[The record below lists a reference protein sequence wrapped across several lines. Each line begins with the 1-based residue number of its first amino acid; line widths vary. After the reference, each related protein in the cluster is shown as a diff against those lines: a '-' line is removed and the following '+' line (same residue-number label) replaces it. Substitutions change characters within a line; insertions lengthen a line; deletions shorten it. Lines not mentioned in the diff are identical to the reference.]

1 MPDAAIPENM
11 QKYENYKEQMNRLKK
26 AMTNAFYLEALFIE
40 YAIMEDRAEAI
51 LKYEGNEINAKNGFV
66 SIDRKLNK
74 ILKIAE
80 QKRSLPNKYFSDDLI
95 ERIAAWK
102 EERNRLIHAL
112 MKQSLTT
119 EELRL
124 LAENGQ
130 ALTRE
135 LCNRANNYKRAATR
149 RSNTESK
156 KTEESK

>member
-26 AMTNAFYLEALFIE
+26 AMANAFYLEALFIE

-51 LKYEGNEINAKNGFV
+51 LRYEGNEIKAKNGFV

-80 QKRSLPNKYFSDDLI
+80 QKKSLPNRYFSDDLI
-95 ERIAAWK
+95 GRIAAWK

-119 EELRL
+119 EELRG

-135 LCNRANNYKRAATR
+135 LCNRSNNYKRAAAR
-149 RSNTESK
+149 RCDK
-156 KTEESK
+156 DI